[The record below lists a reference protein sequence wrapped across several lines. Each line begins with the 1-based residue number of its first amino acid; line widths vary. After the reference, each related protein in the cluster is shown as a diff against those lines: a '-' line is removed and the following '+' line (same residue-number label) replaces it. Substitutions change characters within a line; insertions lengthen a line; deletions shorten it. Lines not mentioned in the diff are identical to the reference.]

1 MMEFLDEV
9 HDFQRSS
16 PAPILVHCSAGV
28 GRSGVFTCLYSL
40 REALSCETEV
50 CFLNVVPGPGS
61 RISNIVPPPLQDFDK
76 LMDVR
81 TRVFQMR
88 EARNPIVVQTQDQYV
103 FIFEALRD
111 ILLEMLGGC

>member
-1 MMEFLDEV
+1 
-9 HDFQRSS
+9 
-16 PAPILVHCSAGV
+16 
-28 GRSGVFTCLYSL
+28 
-40 REALSCETEV
+40 
-50 CFLNVVPGPGS
+50 
-61 RISNIVPPPLQDFDK
+61 
-76 LMDVR
+76 MDVR